1 MSNTVHAV
9 GGIFTEGVVE
19 ATTQARCNKKMVQ
32 SGMTVSSNWE
42 EVTCGRCLKMYV
54 RHDGRKN
61 SPLPV
66 LEYVREELVGN
77 GRTSE
82 EMTEARE
89 SLLHKGD
96 RQYAS
101 PEQVTSLD
109 QLEVGTVVEQ
119 KFYDWGKSTHWVIT
133 AIKAPPMSSGN
144 IAVYANRVR
153 KSDHKVIIR
162 GSNGLPT
169 YNTVIAWFIT
179 GELKKDAFTLTVIE
193 SKQVVEQ
200 PEEEERL
207 SICCGADEDEN
218 IENMCSAC
226 HESTTFEVP
235 HRNLD
240 GSLGE
245 MPPEPETPKTP
256 TFKEAMT
263 VAHEKIQKELTKVKI
278 ELETESEDAN
288 GSMKKAFE
296 WPATER
302 RLLEKKHTLEG
313 KMYGLIYAESTFTL
327 TQPKEIPETP
337 LLDDNFLPI
346 PEPEIDHS
354 IAPSPVKFETVVHS
368 NMNQLISELSGA
380 VAYLE
385 DMNISNNKHPYD
397 IQSQGLYKAIRNAK
411 NIASAL
417 RQDAID
423 RKEINVA

>member
-1 MSNTVHAV
+1 MS
-9 GGIFTEGVVE
+9 I
-19 ATTQARCNKKMVQ
+19 
-32 SGMTVSSNWE
+32 
-42 EVTCGRCLKMYV
+42 
-54 RHDGRKN
+54 
-61 SPLPV
+61 
-66 LEYVREELVGN
+66 
-77 GRTSE
+77 
-82 EMTEARE
+82 
-89 SLLHKGD
+89 
-96 RQYAS
+96 
-101 PEQVTSLD
+101 QVTSLD
-109 QLEVGTVVEQ
+109 QLEVGTVLEQ

-133 AIKAPPMSSGN
+133 DIKEPPYHWGNGN
-144 IAVYANRVR
+144 IAVYADRVR
-153 KSDHKVIIR
+153 KSDHKVIVR

-169 YNTVIAWFIT
+169 YSTVIAWFIT
-179 GELKKDAFTLTVIE
+179 GELKKEAFTLTVIE

-200 PEEEERL
+200 PEKVHAVGSEITGGVVVATTQARCNKKNVQSGMTISSNWEEVTCGSCLKTYVRHDGRKNSPLTLLEYEHEYVTKVGEMEEEERL

-256 TFKEAMT
+256 TFEEAMT

-278 ELETESEDAN
+278 ELETEAEKNAPW
-288 GSMKKAFE
+288 

-346 PEPEIDHS
+346 PVPKER
-354 IAPSPVKFETVVHS
+354 
-368 NMNQLISELSGA
+368 GA
-380 VAYLE
+380 ASLKLE
-385 DMNISNNKHPYD
+385 VRDSVI
-397 IQSQGLYKAIRNAK
+397 AIRHGSSDEVLSEFRAVEGDWKSICSQLSNLAY
-411 NIASAL
+411 NRGSL
-417 RQDAID
+417 WH
-423 RKEINVA
+423 NS